1 MKKILLLPAALVAA
15 GMLGL
20 GTGCVVEPGPVGVGV
35 DVDADPPPVQSE
47 VVVTSPGPDYVWI
60 GGSWVWT
67 DHWVWEPGRWQH
79 PPHAGAVWV
88 ASRYENHGGHRV
100 FVRGRWR

>member
-1 MKKILLLPAALVAA
+1 MKIMLILPTALLAAAT
-15 GMLGL
+15 LGFN
-20 GTGCVVEPGPVGVGV
+20 TGCVVEPGHVSAGVEV
-35 DVDADPPPVQSE
+35 NADPPPLQYE
-47 VVVTSPGPDYVWI
+47 AVVASPGPDFVWV

-67 DHWVWEPGRWQH
+67 DHWVWEPGRWQR

-88 ASRYENHGGHRV
+88 AGRYENHGGHRV